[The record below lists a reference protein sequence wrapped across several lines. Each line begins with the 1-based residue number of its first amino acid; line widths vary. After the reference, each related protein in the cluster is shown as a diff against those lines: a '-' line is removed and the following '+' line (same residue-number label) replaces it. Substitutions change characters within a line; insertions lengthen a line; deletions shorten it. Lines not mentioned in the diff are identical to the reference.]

1 MISPTD
7 ATIIDSRDAYPIDE
21 CVAKMLGWMQ
31 GSERLEKIK
40 VDERG
45 ILPDMLPHIYTLV
58 YSLDKHLDQLKE
70 RARLELFDAADAY
83 ADATDGT
90 SEKDALSNVIDQK
103 YIAIDDCANLIKK
116 AHFYKS
122 EIRKELDKGEQSQ
135 IKIDY
140 VEKDED
146 GLDVVF
152 IKLDSLDEWAKKYQV
167 NIIDVPET
175 VLIAMSQ
182 SHQFEDEYD
191 TESSSASNN
200 KPEKSQRDNALSL
213 VLNDILRI
221 NPTAKTAKVMAE
233 LRALI
238 GEKNSII
245 IDVFDEGVK
254 WLNED
259 KNPQI
264 TSRDAL
270 GERIRYWRKH
280 RLNQD

>member
-31 GSERLEKIK
+31 GSERLERIK

-45 ILPDMLPHIYTLV
+45 ILPEMLPHISRLVYTL
-58 YSLDKHLDQLKE
+58 DEHLDQLKE
-70 RARLELFDAADAY
+70 RTRLELFDAADAF
-83 ADATDGT
+83 ADALDGT
-90 SEKDALSNVIDQK
+90 LEKDAFSAIIDQK
-103 YIAIDDCANLIKK
+103 YIAIDDCAELIKK

-122 EIRKELDKGEQSQ
+122 EIRKELAKNDLSQ
-135 IKIDY
+135 LKIDHI
-140 VEKDED
+140 EKDPD
-146 GLDVVF
+146 GVELIY
-152 IKLDSLDEWAKKYQV
+152 IKLDSLDDWAKKYQV
-167 NIIDVPET
+167 NIIDMPET
-175 VLIAMSQ
+175 IIDIISQ
-182 SHQFEDEYD
+182 PQTAPSD
-191 TESSSASNN
+191 TLR
-200 KPEKSQRDNALSL
+200 KSQRDNALSL
-213 VLNDILRI
+213 VLNDILRV
-221 NPTAKTAKVMAE
+221 NPTAKTAKVLAE
-233 LRALI
+233 LRALV

-259 KNPQI
+259 KNLQI

-270 GERIRYWRKH
+270 GERIRYWKKH

>member
-21 CVAKMLGWMQ
+21 CVAKMVGWMQ

-45 ILPDMLPHIYTLV
+45 ILPDMLPHIYRLV
-58 YSLDKHLDQLKE
+58 YTLDEHLDQLKE

-83 ADATDGT
+83 ADAPDGT
-90 SEKDALSNVIDQK
+90 PEKDARSNVIDQK
-103 YIAIDDCANLIKK
+103 YIAINDVAKLITR

-122 EIRKELDKGEQSQ
+122 EIRKELAKGEMSQ
-135 IKIDY
+135 LKIDH
-140 VEKDED
+140 VQKDPD
-146 GLDVVF
+146 GADLIY
-152 IKLDSLDEWAKKYQV
+152 IKLESLDDWAKKYQV
-167 NIIDVPET
+167 NIIDMPET
-175 VLIAMSQ
+175 ITDIISQ
-182 SHQFEDEYD
+182 PQTAPSD
-191 TESSSASNN
+191 TLR
-200 KPEKSQRDNALSL
+200 KSQRDNALSL
-213 VLNDILRI
+213 VLNDILRV
-221 NPTAKTAKVMAE
+221 NPTAKTAKVLAE
-233 LRALI
+233 LRALV

-259 KNPQI
+259 KNLQI

-270 GERIRYWRKH
+270 GERIRYWKKH